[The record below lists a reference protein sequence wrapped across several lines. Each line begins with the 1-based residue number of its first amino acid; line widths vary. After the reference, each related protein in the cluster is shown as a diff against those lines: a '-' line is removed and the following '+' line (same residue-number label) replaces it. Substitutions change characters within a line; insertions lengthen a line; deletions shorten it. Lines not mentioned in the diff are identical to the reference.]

1 MSTLPIYE
9 TFYAW
14 QGEGCHMG
22 RAAFFIRTFG
32 CPVKCPWCDSAG
44 TWHPDWVPEKIER
57 FSADELADRAV
68 AHRAEFAVITGGEP
82 TIHDLTELTAALHRR
97 DLPTHLE
104 TSGSFPIKGD
114 FDWITVS
121 PKWAKLPL
129 PENLRR
135 ANEIKLIIE
144 DGESVEKWR
153 AQVSPLTAGQVVWLH
168 PEWSKREDPA
178 VMNSISV
185 TVKTQG
191 HPFRAGYQL
200 HRVYNVDS
208 LDSGARPI
216 IPLGGNLE
224 IGY

>member
-1 MSTLPIYE
+1 MLPIYE

-44 TWHPDWVPEKIER
+44 TWHPDWVPDKIER
-57 FSADELADRAV
+57 FSAGELADRAV

-82 TIHDLTELTAALHRR
+82 TIHDLTELTTTLRR
-97 DLPTHLE
+97 RGLPTHLE

-135 ANEIKLIIE
+135 ANE
-144 DGESVEKWR
+144 
-153 AQVSPLTAGQVVWLH
+153 
-168 PEWSKREDPA
+168 
-178 VMNSISV
+178 
-185 TVKTQG
+185 
-191 HPFRAGYQL
+191 
-200 HRVYNVDS
+200 
-208 LDSGARPI
+208 
-216 IPLGGNLE
+216 
-224 IGY
+224 